1 MQRQGGKPLYWE
13 NHEAFRRL
21 PLVSSISVVIGVFFG
36 DKVASGEL
44 PQAVFH
50 LPRELAG

>member
-1 MQRQGGKPLYWE
+1 MQRQEEKPLYRE

-21 PLVSSISVVIGVFFG
+21 LIVGSISVVIGVFFG
-36 DKVASGEL
+36 DKMASGEL

-50 LPRELAG
+50 LPRQLAG